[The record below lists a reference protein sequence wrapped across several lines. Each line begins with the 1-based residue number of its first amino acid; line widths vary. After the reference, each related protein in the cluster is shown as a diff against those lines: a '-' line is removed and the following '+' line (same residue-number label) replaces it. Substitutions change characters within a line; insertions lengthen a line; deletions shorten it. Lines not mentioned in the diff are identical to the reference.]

1 MKVILLKD
9 VKAQG
14 KKGDIIEVS
23 DGYAK
28 NFLIKQGLAQVA
40 TTDSLNSLSIKNAA
54 MARQKELEK
63 QAAIQTA
70 AELKG
75 KEVSVSIKTGENG
88 KIFGSITAKEIAEA
102 FAKQGK
108 HIDKKQIVL
117 KDPIKN
123 IGQFKITVKV
133 YPEISAECFVNVV
146 PEA

>member
-14 KKGDIIEVS
+14 KKGDIIDVS

-40 TTDSLNSLSIKNAA
+40 NTDNLNSLTIKNAA
-54 MARQKELEK
+54 AARQKELEK
-63 QAAIQTA
+63 QAAIKTA

-75 KEVSVSIKTGENG
+75 KEVSLSIKTGENG
-88 KIFGSITAKEIAEA
+88 KIFGSVTAKEIAEA
-102 FAKQGK
+102 FVKNGYK
-108 HIDKKQIVL
+108 IDKKQIVL

-123 IGQFKITVKV
+123 IGMFKITVKV

-146 PEA
+146 PEV